1 MKMLEFD
8 SRTMFGTDGSGNQ
21 KKIWIDDK
29 HLLKVNSQLRE
40 ASKEV
45 DACKLAELFGLNHA
59 TYKEI
64 KVVVDG
70 IEKNACIT
78 ENYLYRFVKKI
89 IALNNL
95 IFSIVFFNLCAILK

>member
-8 SRTMFGTDGSGNQ
+8 SRNMFGTDGSGNQ
-21 KKIWIDDK
+21 KKIWIDNK
-29 HLLKVNSQLRE
+29 YLVKVNSKLRE

-59 TYKEI
+59 NYKEI

-70 IEKNACIT
+70 IEKRNT
-78 ENYLYRFVKKI
+78 LRMR
-89 IALNNL
+89 
-95 IFSIVFFNLCAILK
+95 LKRKHMNMSLEL